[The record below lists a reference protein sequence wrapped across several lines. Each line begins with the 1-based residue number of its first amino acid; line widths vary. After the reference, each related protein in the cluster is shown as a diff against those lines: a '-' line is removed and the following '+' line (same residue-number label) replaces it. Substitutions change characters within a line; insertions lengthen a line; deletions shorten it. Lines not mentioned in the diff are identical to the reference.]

1 MHSIRTML
9 CGIAIPL
16 GGLLATSAAA
26 DDISSRWSFG
36 TQLGQIHD
44 SSRPPPLSSELSTMS
59 YDVAPTWGDDKRLGW
74 RVFTG
79 YQFTDYL
86 AVHVGYTDLGK
97 RRTHFTGE
105 VPERLLDPERQL
117 TQTVRGVDVGLQVKL
132 PLSERVAVA
141 LRGGKYYWKSRTR
154 ISEAWEREELRISR
168 RDSDNFFGAGLEV
181 GVIDDLTATVGWT
194 RYTVGDDPIALW
206 TIGVLYGFSYF
217 GAMPAVVATAGRQCL

>member
-9 CGIAIPL
+9 CALAISL
-16 GGLLATSAAA
+16 GALAATTAVAE
-26 DDISSRWSFG
+26 DISSRWTFG
-36 TQLGQIHD
+36 SQLGQVQD
-44 SSRPPPLSSELSTMS
+44 SSSPERAPAELSTMS
-59 YDVAPTWGDDKRLGW
+59 YDVAATWGDDKRLGW

-97 RRTHFTGE
+97 RQARFTGAI
-105 VPERLLDPERQL
+105 PERLFDSERQL
-117 TQTVRGVDVGLQVKL
+117 TQSVRGVDVGLQVKL

-141 LRGGKYYWKSRTR
+141 FRGGKYYWKSRTR
-154 ISEAWEREELRISR
+154 VSESSDLEAIRMTR

-194 RYTVGDDPIALW
+194 RYKVGNDPIALW
-206 TIGVLYGFSYF
+206 TVGVLYGFSYF
-217 GAMPAVVATAGRQCL
+217 